1 MFNFFLFFLIN
12 FFIRFRKHD
21 LKVAF
26 DGNFEFVSQI
36 LVSVQLMCIYAQYR
50 PFLNDCL
57 LSCQIVFQ
65 VIRKYALNKPWIMGF
80 LMDIFGALLM
90 LRALSLAP
98 VSTLHCDI
106 CIKLPDCITFS
117 GFGIFFFFFPGIC
130 YPTSFWL
137 WTCYTFYIFPL
148 LFEGNHEC
156 CWLVRNYFSRCWHYR
171 YYWSLTNHL
180 FHLLIV

>member
-36 LVSVQLMCIYAQYR
+36 LVSIQLMCIYAQYR

-117 GFGIFFFFFPGIC
+117 GFGIFFFSRYLLSNQFLAVDLLYFLYFP
-130 YPTSFWL
+130 
-137 WTCYTFYIFPL
+137 TFIWRKP
-148 LFEGNHEC
+148 
-156 CWLVRNYFSRCWHYR
+156 WM
-171 YYWSLTNHL
+171 
-180 FHLLIV
+180 LLIG